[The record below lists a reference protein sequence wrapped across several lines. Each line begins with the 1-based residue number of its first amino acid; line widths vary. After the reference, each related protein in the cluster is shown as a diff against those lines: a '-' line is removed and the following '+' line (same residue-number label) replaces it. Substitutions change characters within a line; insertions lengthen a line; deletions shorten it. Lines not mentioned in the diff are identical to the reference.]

1 MTLSLPTLVV
11 VDLYV
16 LTLVGVLMAFAW
28 HGGRRD
34 PTLGYMSAMLLLGA
48 LGTFLGSLRGMGI
61 DLVPI
66 LLGNIGL
73 YLCAAMNWTAMR
85 VFAGRR
91 PHWPLIGAGAAFWA
105 LLCLWPAFY
114 ESLAARIFVNTSITI
129 VYCLAAISEL
139 LRSRRKLEVEL
150 RPTLALMV
158 FHTGFYLVRLA
169 VDRGMP
175 FESVNSHGQGST
187 FFTLLVFET
196 MLYAIGISFATLSM
210 VKERAELQFRSAAL
224 SDPLTGVGNRRAF
237 MDSGERL
244 LRLCAERGE
253 QASLLLCDLDNF
265 KRLNDSFGHPA
276 GDRVL
281 VEFSRIT
288 ASRMRKQ
295 DLFARI
301 GGEEF
306 ACLLVSADTEGA
318 CQVAERIRREF
329 AELPFMA
336 DGQLSVSIGIA
347 TTREAGHELVR
358 LLSLADQALYAAKAK
373 GRNRI
378 ELAAPEPGADRRTR
392 G

>member
-1 MTLSLPTLVV
+1 MTLNLPTLVV

-28 HGGRRD
+28 HSGRRD
-34 PTLGYMSAMLLLGA
+34 PTLGYMSAALLLGA
-48 LGTFLGSLRGMGI
+48 VGTLLATLRGMGI
-61 DLVPI
+61 DWVAI
-66 LLGNIGL
+66 LLGNVVL
-73 YLCAAMNWTAMR
+73 HLSSAMTWTAMR
-85 VFAGRR
+85 VFAGRK
-91 PHWPLIGAGAAFWA
+91 PSWPLIGSGAAFWVV
-105 LLCLWPAFY
+105 LCLVPAFY
-114 ESLAARIFVNTSITI
+114 ESLAARVLVSTAITI
-129 VYCLAAISEL
+129 VYCLASIAEL
-139 LRSRRKLEVEL
+139 WRSRRKLEVEL
-150 RPTLALMV
+150 RPTLVLLIFHALV
-158 FHTGFYLVRLA
+158 YSVRLV

-175 FESVNSHGQGST
+175 FQSVADNGQGST
-187 FFTLLVFET
+187 FFTFLVFET
-196 MLYAIGISFATLSM
+196 MLFAIGIAFATLAM

-237 MDSGERL
+237 METGERL
-244 LRLCAERGE
+244 LRLCEERGE

-288 ASRMRKQ
+288 ASRMRKHDQ
-295 DLFARI
+295 FARI

-306 ACLLVSADTEGA
+306 ACLLVAADTEGA
-318 CQVAERIRREF
+318 CQVAERVRREF

-336 DGQLSVSIGIA
+336 EGQLSVSIGIA
-347 TTREAGHELVR
+347 TTREAGHDLLR

-378 ELAAPEPGADRRTR
+378 ELAAPEPGADRRPRT
-392 G
+392 

>member
-1 MTLSLPTLVV
+1 MTLNLPTLVV

-28 HGGRRD
+28 HSGRRD
-34 PTLGYMSAMLLLGA
+34 PTLGYMSSALLLGA
-48 LGTFLGSLRGMGI
+48 VGTLLATLRGMGI
-61 DLVPI
+61 DWVAI
-66 LLGNIGL
+66 LLGNVVL
-73 YLCAAMNWTAMR
+73 HLCSAMTWTAMR
-85 VFAGRR
+85 VFAGRK
-91 PHWPLIGAGAAFWA
+91 PNWPLIGAGAAFWA
-105 LLCLWPAFY
+105 VLCLVPAFY
-114 ESLAARIFVNTSITI
+114 ESLAARVLVSTAITI
-129 VYCLAAISEL
+129 VYCLASIAEL
-139 LRSRRKLEVEL
+139 WRSRLKLEVEL
-150 RPTLALMV
+150 RPTLALLI
-158 FHTGFYLVRLA
+158 FHTLVYGVRLV

-175 FESVNSHGQGST
+175 FQSVADNGQGST
-187 FFTLLVFET
+187 FFTFLVFET
-196 MLYAIGISFATLSM
+196 MLFAIGIAFATLAM

-237 MDSGERL
+237 METGERL
-244 LRLCAERGE
+244 LRLCVERGE

-288 ASRMRKQ
+288 ASRMRKHDQ
-295 DLFARI
+295 FARI

-306 ACLLVSADTEGA
+306 ACLLVAADTEGA
-318 CQVAERIRREF
+318 CQVAERVRREF

-336 DGQLSVSIGIA
+336 EGQLSVSIGIA
-347 TTREAGHELVR
+347 TTREAGHDLLR

-378 ELAAPEPGADRRTR
+378 ELAAPEPGADRRPRT
-392 G
+392 

>member
-1 MTLSLPTLVV
+1 MTLNLPTLVV

-28 HGGRRD
+28 HSGRRD
-34 PTLGYMSAMLLLGA
+34 STLGYMSAALLLGA
-48 LGTFLGSLRGMGI
+48 LGTFLATLRGMGF
-61 DLVPI
+61 DWVAI
-66 LLGNIGL
+66 LLGNVVL
-73 YLCAAMNWTAMR
+73 HLCSAMTWTSMR
-85 VFAGRR
+85 VFAGRK

-105 LLCLWPAFY
+105 ALCLVPAFY
-114 ESLAARIFVNTSITI
+114 ESLAVRIAVSTGITVI
-129 VYCLAAISEL
+129 YCVAAISEL
-139 LRSRRKLEVEL
+139 WRGRRKLEVEL
-150 RPTLALMV
+150 RPTLALLL
-158 FHTGFYLVRLA
+158 FHTLVYAVRLV

-175 FESVNSHGQGST
+175 FESVANNGQGST
-187 FFTLLVFET
+187 FFTFLVFET
-196 MLYAIGISFATLSM
+196 MLFAIGIAFATLAM

-237 MDSGERL
+237 METGERL

-288 ASRMRKQ
+288 ASRMRKHDQ
-295 DLFARI
+295 FARI

-306 ACLLVSADTEGA
+306 ACLLVGADTEGA
-318 CQVAERIRREF
+318 CQVAERVRREF

-336 DGQLSVSIGIA
+336 EGQLSVSIGIA
-347 TTREAGHELVR
+347 TSREAGHDLLR

-378 ELAAPEPGADRRTR
+378 ELAAPEPGTDRRPRT
-392 G
+392 

>member
-1 MTLSLPTLVV
+1 MTLHLPTLVV

-28 HGGRRD
+28 HSGRRD
-34 PTLGYMSAMLLLGA
+34 PTLGYMSAALLLGA
-48 LGTFLGSLRGMGI
+48 IGTFFGTLRGMGF
-61 DLVPI
+61 DWVAI
-66 LLGNIGL
+66 LLGNVVL
-73 YLCAAMNWTAMR
+73 HLSSAMTWTAMR
-85 VFAGRR
+85 VFAGRK
-91 PHWPLIGAGAAFWA
+91 PNWPLMGAGAALWA
-105 LLCLWPAFY
+105 VLCLVPAFY
-114 ESLAARIFVNTSITI
+114 ESLSARVLVSTAITI
-129 VYCLAAISEL
+129 AFCLASIAEL
-139 LRSRRKLEVEL
+139 WRSRLKLEVEL
-150 RPTLALMV
+150 RPTLALLV
-158 FHTGFYLVRLA
+158 LHTIVYGVRLV

-175 FESVNSHGQGST
+175 FASVANNGQGST
-187 FFTLLVFET
+187 FFTFLVFET
-196 MLYAIGISFATLSM
+196 MLFAIGIAFATLAM

-237 MDSGERL
+237 METGERL

-288 ASRMRKQ
+288 ASRMRKHDQ
-295 DLFARI
+295 FARI

-306 ACLLVSADTEGA
+306 ACLLVAADTEGA
-318 CQVAERIRREF
+318 CQVAERVRREF

-336 DGQLSVSIGIA
+336 EGQLSVSIGIA
-347 TTREAGHELVR
+347 TTREAGHDLLR

-378 ELAAPEPGADRRTR
+378 ELAAPEPGADRRPRT
-392 G
+392 

>member
-1 MTLSLPTLVV
+1 MTLNLPTLVV

-28 HGGRRD
+28 HSGRRE
-34 PTLGYMSAMLLLGA
+34 PTLGCMSAALLLGA
-48 LGTFLGSLRGMGI
+48 LGTFLGTLRGIGVDWVAI
-61 DLVPI
+61 LVGNVI
-66 LLGNIGL
+66 LH
-73 YLCAAMNWTAMR
+73 LCAAMTWTSMR
-85 VFAGRR
+85 VFAGRVAN
-91 PHWPLIGAGAAFWA
+91 WPLIAAGAALWA
-105 LLCLWPAFY
+105 VLCLVPAFY
-114 ESLAARIFVNTSITI
+114 ESLAARVLVSTAITI
-129 VYCLAAISEL
+129 LYCLASLSEL
-139 LRSRRKLEVEL
+139 WRSRRQLEVEL
-150 RPTLALMV
+150 RPTLILLA
-158 FHTGFYLVRLA
+158 FHTLVYGVRLV

-175 FESVNSHGQGST
+175 FASVANHGEGST
-187 FFTLLVFET
+187 FFTFLVFET
-196 MLYAIGISFATLSM
+196 MLFAIGIAFATLAM

-237 MDSGERL
+237 METGERL

-288 ASRMRKQ
+288 ASRMRKHDQ
-295 DLFARI
+295 FARI

-306 ACLLVSADTEGA
+306 ACLLVAADTEGA
-318 CQVAERIRREF
+318 CQVAERVRREF

-336 DGQLSVSIGIA
+336 EGQLSVSIGIA
-347 TTREAGHELVR
+347 TTREAGHDLLR

-378 ELAAPEPGADRRTR
+378 ELAAPEPGADRRPR
-392 G
+392 S

>member
-1 MTLSLPTLVV
+1 MTLNLPTLVV

-28 HGGRRD
+28 HSGRRE
-34 PTLGYMSAMLLLGA
+34 PTLGCMSAALLLGA
-48 LGTFLGSLRGMGI
+48 LGTFLGTLRGIGVDWVAI
-61 DLVPI
+61 LVGNVI
-66 LLGNIGL
+66 LH
-73 YLCAAMNWTAMR
+73 LCAAMTWTSMR
-85 VFAGRR
+85 VFAGRAAN
-91 PHWPLIGAGAAFWA
+91 WPLIAAGAALWA
-105 LLCLWPAFY
+105 VLCLVPAFY
-114 ESLAARIFVNTSITI
+114 ESLAARVLVSTAITI
-129 VYCLAAISEL
+129 LYCLASLSEL
-139 LRSRRKLEVEL
+139 WRSRRQLEVEL
-150 RPTLALMV
+150 RPTLILLA
-158 FHTGFYLVRLA
+158 FHTLVYGVRLV

-175 FESVNSHGQGST
+175 FASVANNGEGST
-187 FFTLLVFET
+187 FFTFLVFET
-196 MLYAIGISFATLSM
+196 MLFAIGIAFATLAM

-237 MDSGERL
+237 METGERL

-288 ASRMRKQ
+288 ASRMRKHDQ
-295 DLFARI
+295 FARI

-306 ACLLVSADTEGA
+306 ACLLVAADTEGA
-318 CQVAERIRREF
+318 CQVAERVRREF

-336 DGQLSVSIGIA
+336 EGQLSVSIGIA
-347 TTREAGHELVR
+347 TTREAGHDLLR

-378 ELAAPEPGADRRTR
+378 ELAAPEPGADRRPR
-392 G
+392 S

>member
-1 MTLSLPTLVV
+1 MTLHLPTLIV

-28 HGGRRD
+28 HSGRREQ
-34 PTLGYMSAMLLLGA
+34 TLGYMSAALLLGA
-48 LGTFLGSLRGMGI
+48 LGTVLGTLRGMNI

-66 LLGNIGL
+66 LLGNIVL
-73 YLCAAMNWTAMR
+73 YLSSALSWTALR
-85 VFAGRR
+85 VFAGRK

-105 LLCLWPAFY
+105 LLCLIPAFY
-114 ESLAARIFVNTSITI
+114 ESLAARVFANTAII
-129 VYCLAAISEL
+129 LVYCLAGIGEL
-139 LRSRRKLEVEL
+139 WRSRHKLEVEL
-150 RPTLALMV
+150 RPILALML
-158 FHTGFYLVRLA
+158 FHTGTYAVRLA

-175 FESVNSHGQGST
+175 FQSVTSNGQGST

-196 MLYAIGISFATLSM
+196 MLFAIGIAFATLAM
-210 VKERAELQFRSAAL
+210 VRERAELQFRSAAL

-237 MDSGERL
+237 METGERL

-265 KRLNDSFGHPA
+265 KRLNDSYGHPA

-295 DLFARI
+295 DQFARI

-306 ACLLVSADTEGA
+306 ACLLVAADTEGA
-318 CQVAERIRREF
+318 CQVAERVRREF

-336 DGQLSVSIGIA
+336 EGQLSVSIGIA
-347 TTREAGHELVR
+347 TTREAGHDLLR

-378 ELAAPEPGADRRTR
+378 ELAAPEPGTDRRPRT
-392 G
+392 

>member
-1 MTLSLPTLVV
+1 MTLHLPTLVV

-28 HGGRRD
+28 HSGRRD
-34 PTLGYMSAMLLLGA
+34 ATLGCMSAALLLGA
-48 LGTFLGSLRGMGI
+48 IGTFFATLRGIGL
-61 DLVPI
+61 DVVPI
-66 LLGNIGL
+66 LLGNVIL
-73 YLCAAMNWTAMR
+73 HLSSAMTWTAMR
-85 VFAGRR
+85 VFAGRK
-91 PHWPLIGAGAAFWA
+91 PHWPLIGAGAAAWA
-105 LLCLWPAFY
+105 LLCLVPAFY
-114 ESLAARIFVNTSITI
+114 ETLAARVLVSTAITI
-129 VYCLAAISEL
+129 LYCVAAMAEL
-139 LRSRRKLEVEL
+139 WRSRSKLEVEL
-150 RPTLALMV
+150 RPTLALLLMHAV
-158 FHTGFYLVRLA
+158 VYSVRLV
-169 VDRGMP
+169 VDRGVP
-175 FESVNSHGQGST
+175 FNSTADTGQGTT
-187 FFTLLVFET
+187 FFTFLVFET
-196 MLYAIGISFATLSM
+196 MLFAIGFAFATLAM

-237 MDSGERL
+237 METGERL

-288 ASRMRKQ
+288 ASRMRKHDQ
-295 DLFARI
+295 FARI

-306 ACLLVSADTEGA
+306 ACLLVAADTEGA
-318 CQVAERIRREF
+318 CQVAERVRREF

-336 DGQLSVSIGIA
+336 EGQLSVSIGIA
-347 TTREAGHELVR
+347 TTREAGHDLLR

-378 ELAAPEPGADRRTR
+378 ELAAPESGTDRRPRT
-392 G
+392 

>member
-1 MTLSLPTLVV
+1 MTLNLPTLVV

-28 HGGRRD
+28 HSGRRD
-34 PTLGYMSAMLLLGA
+34 PTLGYMSAALLLGA
-48 LGTFLGSLRGMGI
+48 VGTFLGTLRGMSVDWVAI
-61 DLVPI
+61 V
-66 LLGNIGL
+66 LGNVIL
-73 YLCAAMNWTAMR
+73 HLSAAASWTAMR
-85 VFAGRR
+85 VFAGRK
-91 PHWPLIGAGAAFWA
+91 PNWPLIGAGAAFWA
-105 LLCLWPAFY
+105 VLCLVPAFY
-114 ESLAARIFVNTSITI
+114 DSLAVRVLVSTFITI
-129 VYCLAAISEL
+129 LYCLASIAEL
-139 LRSRRKLEVEL
+139 WRSRLKLEVEL
-150 RPTLALMV
+150 RPTLALLLLHALV
-158 FHTGFYLVRLA
+158 YGVRLA

-175 FESVNSHGQGST
+175 FQSVTTNGQGST
-187 FFTLLVFET
+187 FFTFLVFET
-196 MLYAIGISFATLSM
+196 MLFAIGIAFATLAM
-210 VKERAELQFRSAAL
+210 VKERAELQFRNAAL

-237 MDSGERL
+237 METGERL

-288 ASRMRKQ
+288 ASRMRKHDQ
-295 DLFARI
+295 FSRI

-306 ACLLVSADTEGA
+306 ACLLVAADTEGA
-318 CQVAERIRREF
+318 CQVAERVRREF

-336 DGQLSVSIGIA
+336 EGQLSVSIGIA
-347 TTREAGHELVR
+347 TTREAGHDLMR

-378 ELAAPEPGADRRTR
+378 ELAAPEPGTDRRPRT
-392 G
+392 

>member
-1 MTLSLPTLVV
+1 MTLHLPTLVV

-28 HGGRRD
+28 HSGRRES
-34 PTLGYMSAMLLLGA
+34 TLGYMSAALLLGA
-48 LGTFLGSLRGMGI
+48 IGTFVATLRGFGM
-61 DLVPI
+61 DVVPI
-66 LLGNIGL
+66 LLGNVIL
-73 YLCAAMNWTAMR
+73 HLCSAMTWTSMR
-85 VFAGRR
+85 VFTGRK

-105 LLCLWPAFY
+105 LLCLVPPFY
-114 ESLAARIFVNTSITI
+114 ESLVARIAVSTSITVI
-129 VYCLAAISEL
+129 YCIAAISEL
-139 LRSRRKLEVEL
+139 WRSRQKLEVEL
-150 RPTLALMV
+150 RPTLALLL
-158 FHTGFYLVRLA
+158 FHTVVYVVRLV

-175 FESVNSHGQGST
+175 FESVANNGQGST
-187 FFTLLVFET
+187 FFTFLVFET
-196 MLYAIGISFATLSM
+196 MLFAIGIAFATLAM

-237 MDSGERL
+237 METGERL
-244 LRLCAERGE
+244 LRLCADRGE

-288 ASRMRKQ
+288 ASRMRKHDQ
-295 DLFARI
+295 FARI

-306 ACLLVSADTEGA
+306 ACLLVGADTEGA
-318 CQVAERIRREF
+318 CQVAERVRREF

-336 DGQLSVSIGIA
+336 EGQLSVSIGIA
-347 TTREAGHELVR
+347 TSREAGHDLLR

-378 ELAAPEPGADRRTR
+378 ELAAPEPGTDRRPR
-392 G
+392 S

>member
-1 MTLSLPTLVV
+1 MTLNLPTLVV

-28 HGGRRD
+28 HSGRRD
-34 PTLGYMSAMLLLGA
+34 HTLGFMSVALLLGA
-48 LGTFLGSLRGMGI
+48 IGTFLATLRGMGI
-61 DLVPI
+61 DWLPI
-66 LLGNIGL
+66 LVGNVVL
-73 YLCAAMNWTAMR
+73 HLSSAMTWTSMR
-85 VFAGRR
+85 VFTGRK
-91 PHWPLIGAGAAFWA
+91 PHWPLIGAGAALWA
-105 LLCLWPAFY
+105 LLCLVPPFY
-114 ESLAARIFVNTSITI
+114 ESLAARIAVSTGITVI
-129 VYCLAAISEL
+129 YCIAAISEL
-139 LRSRRKLEVEL
+139 WRDRRKLDVEL
-150 RPTLALMV
+150 KPTLALLL
-158 FHTGFYLVRLA
+158 FHTLVYSVRLV

-175 FESVNSHGQGST
+175 FESVANNGQGST
-187 FFTLLVFET
+187 FFTFLVFET
-196 MLYAIGISFATLSM
+196 MLFAIGIAFATLAM

-237 MDSGERL
+237 METGERL

-288 ASRMRKQ
+288 ASRMRKHDQ
-295 DLFARI
+295 FARI

-306 ACLLVSADTEGA
+306 ACLLVGADTEGA
-318 CQVAERIRREF
+318 CQVAERVRREF

-336 DGQLSVSIGIA
+336 EGQLSVSIGIA
-347 TTREAGHELVR
+347 TSREAGHDLLR

-378 ELAAPEPGADRRTR
+378 ELAAPEPGTDRRPRT
-392 G
+392 

>member
-1 MTLSLPTLVV
+1 MTLHLPTLVV

-28 HGGRRD
+28 HSGRRES
-34 PTLGYMSAMLLLGA
+34 TLGYMSAALLLGA
-48 LGTFLGSLRGMGI
+48 IGTFLGTLRGMGV
-61 DLVPI
+61 DWVAI
-66 LLGNIGL
+66 LLGNVIL
-73 YLCAAMNWTAMR
+73 HLCSAMTWTAMR
-85 VFAGRR
+85 VFAGRQ
-91 PHWPLIGAGAAFWA
+91 PNWPLIGAGAAFWA
-105 LLCLWPAFY
+105 VLCLVPAFY
-114 ESLAARIFVNTSITI
+114 DSLAVRVLVSTAITI
-129 VYCLAAISEL
+129 IYCLASIAEL
-139 LRSRRKLEVEL
+139 WRSRLKLEVEL
-150 RPTLALMV
+150 RPTLALLI
-158 FHTGFYLVRLA
+158 FHTIVYGVRLA

-175 FESVNSHGQGST
+175 FQSVASNGQGST
-187 FFTLLVFET
+187 FFTFLVFET
-196 MLYAIGISFATLSM
+196 MLFAIGIAFATLAM

-237 MDSGERL
+237 METGERL

-288 ASRMRKQ
+288 ASRMRKHDQ
-295 DLFARI
+295 FARI

-306 ACLLVSADTEGA
+306 ACLLVAADTEGA
-318 CQVAERIRREF
+318 CQVAERVRREF
-329 AELPFMA
+329 AELPFMGE
-336 DGQLSVSIGIA
+336 GQLSVSIGIA
-347 TTREAGHELVR
+347 TTREAGHDLLR

-378 ELAAPEPGADRRTR
+378 ELAAPEPGADRRPR
-392 G
+392 S

>member
-1 MTLSLPTLVV
+1 MTLHLPTLVV

-28 HGGRRD
+28 HSGRRE
-34 PTLGYMSAMLLLGA
+34 PTLGYMSAALLLGA
-48 LGTFLGSLRGMGI
+48 IGTFLATLRGMGV
-61 DLVPI
+61 DWVAI
-66 LLGNIGL
+66 LLGNVVL
-73 YLCAAMNWTAMR
+73 HLSSAMTWTAMR

-91 PHWPLIGAGAAFWA
+91 PNWPLIGAGAAFWA
-105 LLCLWPAFY
+105 VLCLVPAFY
-114 ESLAARIFVNTSITI
+114 ESLAARVLVSTSITI
-129 VYCLAAISEL
+129 AYCLVALAEL
-139 LRSRRKLEVEL
+139 WRSRLKLEVEL
-150 RPTLALMV
+150 RPTLALLV
-158 FHTGFYLVRLA
+158 LHTIVYGVRLV

-175 FESVNSHGQGST
+175 FASVADNGQGST
-187 FFTLLVFET
+187 FFTFLVFET
-196 MLYAIGISFATLSM
+196 MLFAIGIAFATLAM

-237 MDSGERL
+237 METGERL

-288 ASRMRKQ
+288 ASRMRKHDQ
-295 DLFARI
+295 FARI

-306 ACLLVSADTEGA
+306 ACLLVAADTEGA
-318 CQVAERIRREF
+318 CQVAERVRREF

-336 DGQLSVSIGIA
+336 EGQLSVSIGIA
-347 TTREAGHELVR
+347 TTREAGHDLLR

-378 ELAAPEPGADRRTR
+378 ELAAPEPGTDRRPRT
-392 G
+392 

>member
-1 MTLSLPTLVV
+1 MTLHLPTLVV

-28 HGGRRD
+28 HSGRRD
-34 PTLGYMSAMLLLGA
+34 PTLGYMSAALLLGA
-48 LGTFLGSLRGMGI
+48 IGTFLATLRGMGI
-61 DLVPI
+61 DWVAI
-66 LLGNIGL
+66 LLGNVVL
-73 YLCAAMNWTAMR
+73 HLCSALTWTAMR
-85 VFAGRR
+85 VFAGRK
-91 PHWPLIGAGAAFWA
+91 PNWPLIGAGAAFWA
-105 LLCLWPAFY
+105 VLCLIPAFY
-114 ESLAARIFVNTSITI
+114 ESLAARVLVSTAITI
-129 VYCLAAISEL
+129 VYCLASIAEL
-139 LRSRRKLEVEL
+139 WRSRLKLEVEL
-150 RPTLALMV
+150 RPTLALLLL
-158 FHTGFYLVRLA
+158 HTLVYGVRLA

-175 FESVNSHGQGST
+175 FQSVADNGQGST
-187 FFTLLVFET
+187 FFTFLVFET
-196 MLYAIGISFATLSM
+196 MLFAIGIAFATLAM

-237 MDSGERL
+237 METGERL
-244 LRLCAERGE
+244 LRLCVERGE

-288 ASRMRKQ
+288 ASRMRKHDQ
-295 DLFARI
+295 FARI

-306 ACLLVSADTEGA
+306 ACLLVAADTEGA
-318 CQVAERIRREF
+318 CQVAERVRREF

-336 DGQLSVSIGIA
+336 EGQLSVSIGIA
-347 TTREAGHELVR
+347 TTREAGHDLLR

-378 ELAAPEPGADRRTR
+378 ELAAPEPGTDRRPR
-392 G
+392 S

>member
-1 MTLSLPTLVV
+1 MTLNLPTLVV

-28 HGGRRD
+28 HSGRRD
-34 PTLGYMSAMLLLGA
+34 PTLGYMSAALLLGA
-48 LGTFLGSLRGMGI
+48 VGTLLATLRGMGI
-61 DLVPI
+61 DWVAI
-66 LLGNIGL
+66 LLGNVVL
-73 YLCAAMNWTAMR
+73 HLCSAMTWTAMR
-85 VFAGRR
+85 VFAGRK
-91 PHWPLIGAGAAFWA
+91 PNWPLIGAGAVVWA
-105 LLCLWPAFY
+105 LLCLVPAFY
-114 ESLAARIFVNTSITI
+114 ESLAARVLVSTAITI
-129 VYCLAAISEL
+129 VYCLASIAEL
-139 LRSRRKLEVEL
+139 WRSRLKLEVEL
-150 RPTLALMV
+150 RPTLALLI
-158 FHTGFYLVRLA
+158 FHTLVYGVRLV

-175 FESVNSHGQGST
+175 FQSVADNGQGST
-187 FFTLLVFET
+187 FFTFLVFET
-196 MLYAIGISFATLSM
+196 MLFAIGIAFATLAM

-237 MDSGERL
+237 METGERL
-244 LRLCAERGE
+244 LRLCVERGE

-288 ASRMRKQ
+288 ASRMRKHDQ
-295 DLFARI
+295 FARI

-306 ACLLVSADTEGA
+306 ACLLVAADTEGA
-318 CQVAERIRREF
+318 CQVAERVRREF

-336 DGQLSVSIGIA
+336 EGQLSVSIGIA
-347 TTREAGHELVR
+347 TTREAGHDLLR

-378 ELAAPEPGADRRTR
+378 ELAAPEPGADRRPRT
-392 G
+392 

>member
-1 MTLSLPTLVV
+1 MTLHLPTLVV

-28 HGGRRD
+28 HSGRRD
-34 PTLGYMSAMLLLGA
+34 PTLGYMSAALLLGA
-48 LGTFLGSLRGMGI
+48 IGTFLGTLRGMGF
-61 DLVPI
+61 DWVAI
-66 LLGNIGL
+66 LLGNVVL
-73 YLCAAMNWTAMR
+73 HLSSAMTWTAMR
-85 VFAGRR
+85 VFAGRK
-91 PHWPLIGAGAAFWA
+91 PNWPLMGTGAALWA
-105 LLCLWPAFY
+105 VLCLVPAFY
-114 ESLAARIFVNTSITI
+114 ESLPARVLVSTAITI
-129 VYCLAAISEL
+129 AFCLASIAEL
-139 LRSRRKLEVEL
+139 WRSRLKLEVEL
-150 RPTLALMV
+150 RPTLALLV
-158 FHTGFYLVRLA
+158 LHTIVYGVRLV

-175 FESVNSHGQGST
+175 FASVANNGQGST
-187 FFTLLVFET
+187 FFTFLVFET
-196 MLYAIGISFATLSM
+196 MLFAIGIAFATLAM

-237 MDSGERL
+237 METGERL

-288 ASRMRKQ
+288 ASRMRKHDQ
-295 DLFARI
+295 FARI

-306 ACLLVSADTEGA
+306 ACLLVAADTEGA
-318 CQVAERIRREF
+318 CQVAERVRREF

-336 DGQLSVSIGIA
+336 EGQLSVSIGIA
-347 TTREAGHELVR
+347 TTREAGHDLLR

-378 ELAAPEPGADRRTR
+378 ELAAPEPGADRRPRT
-392 G
+392 

>member
-1 MTLSLPTLVV
+1 MTLHLPTLVV

-28 HGGRRD
+28 HSGRRES
-34 PTLGYMSAMLLLGA
+34 TLGYMSAALLLGA
-48 LGTFLGSLRGMGI
+48 IGTFLGTLRGMGV
-61 DLVPI
+61 DWVAI
-66 LLGNIGL
+66 LLGNVIL
-73 YLCAAMNWTAMR
+73 HLCSAMTWTAMR
-85 VFAGRR
+85 VFAGRQ
-91 PHWPLIGAGAAFWA
+91 PNWPLIGAGAAFWA
-105 LLCLWPAFY
+105 VLCLVPAFY
-114 ESLAARIFVNTSITI
+114 DSLAVRVLVSTAITI
-129 VYCLAAISEL
+129 VYCLASIAEL
-139 LRSRRKLEVEL
+139 WRSRLKLEVEL
-150 RPTLALMV
+150 RPTLALLI
-158 FHTGFYLVRLA
+158 FHTIVYGVRLA

-175 FESVNSHGQGST
+175 FQSVASNGQGST
-187 FFTLLVFET
+187 FFTFLVFET
-196 MLYAIGISFATLSM
+196 MLFAIGIAFATLAM

-237 MDSGERL
+237 METGERL

-288 ASRMRKQ
+288 ASRMRKHDQ
-295 DLFARI
+295 FARI

-306 ACLLVSADTEGA
+306 ACLLVAADTEGA
-318 CQVAERIRREF
+318 CQVAERVRREF
-329 AELPFMA
+329 AELPFMGE
-336 DGQLSVSIGIA
+336 GQLSVSIGIA
-347 TTREAGHELVR
+347 TTREAGHDLLR

-378 ELAAPEPGADRRTR
+378 ELAAPEPGADRRPR
-392 G
+392 S

>member
-1 MTLSLPTLVV
+1 MTLNLPTLVV

-28 HGGRRD
+28 HSGRRD
-34 PTLGYMSAMLLLGA
+34 PTLGYMSVALLLGA
-48 LGTFLGSLRGMGI
+48 IGTFLGTLRGMGI
-61 DLVPI
+61 DWVAI
-66 LLGNIGL
+66 VLGNVIL
-73 YLCAAMNWTAMR
+73 HLSSAMTWTAMR

-91 PHWPLIGAGAAFWA
+91 PSWPLIGSGAAFWVV
-105 LLCLWPAFY
+105 LCLVPAFY
-114 ESLAARIFVNTSITI
+114 ESLAARVLVSTAITI
-129 VYCLAAISEL
+129 VYCLASIAEL
-139 LRSRRKLEVEL
+139 WRSRRKLEVEL
-150 RPTLALMV
+150 RPTLVLLI
-158 FHTGFYLVRLA
+158 FHTLVYSVRLV

-175 FESVNSHGQGST
+175 FQSVADNGQGST
-187 FFTLLVFET
+187 FFTFLVFET
-196 MLYAIGISFATLSM
+196 MLFAIGIAFATLAM

-237 MDSGERL
+237 METGERL
-244 LRLCAERGE
+244 LRLCVERGE

-288 ASRMRKQ
+288 ASRMRKHDQ
-295 DLFARI
+295 FARI

-306 ACLLVSADTEGA
+306 ACLLVAADTEGA
-318 CQVAERIRREF
+318 CQVAERVRREF

-336 DGQLSVSIGIA
+336 EGQLSVSIGIA
-347 TTREAGHELVR
+347 TTREAGHDLLR

-378 ELAAPEPGADRRTR
+378 ELAAPEPGADRRPRT
-392 G
+392 